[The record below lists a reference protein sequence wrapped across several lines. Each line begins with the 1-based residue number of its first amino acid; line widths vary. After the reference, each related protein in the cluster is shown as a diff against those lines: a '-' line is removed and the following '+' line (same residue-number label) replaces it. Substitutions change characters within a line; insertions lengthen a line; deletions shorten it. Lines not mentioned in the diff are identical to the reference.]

1 MAESRFS
8 NRICVVLGASHAGVN
23 FAFSL
28 RREGWDSEILLFD
41 SDPELPYH
49 RPPLSKTY
57 LTNGDTIEKN
67 LLKPE
72 ESYKKEGITLRLGV
86 TVSTINRKAH
96 TITLENDGVQPYDK
110 LVIATGAR
118 PIIPP
123 IPGIDTS
130 KNVFPIRSAK
140 DIADIRSALDQSK
153 DKRIVIVGGGY
164 IGLEAAASLKKAGAD
179 VTVLEREERVLA
191 RVTAPEMS
199 HFFQE
204 LHMENGVPILTAKDV
219 KAIDTQKGYNEVLCT
234 DGSRYIADV
243 IILGCGILVNKELAE
258 EAGLDIQ
265 NGIRVNSM
273 ARTNDKDIYAI
284 GDCTFHYNPHYDRFI
299 RLECVQN
306 AVDQAKVAAAAICG
320 KEPIYDTIPW
330 FWSDQYDVKLQMV
343 GLSEG
348 YHRALVRKEVNRD
361 NCFSIWYF
369 KGDTLLA
376 VDAVN
381 NAKAYVYGTK
391 FIKSG
396 EKIDTSKLLDSSI
409 EFKPS
414 NLLAE

>member
-1 MAESRFS
+1 MTESRFS
-8 NRICVVLGASHAGVN
+8 IRICVVLGASHAGVN

-28 RREGWDSEILLFD
+28 RREGWDGEILLFD

-72 ESYKKEGITLRLGV
+72 ESYKKEGITLRLGT
-86 TVSTINRKAH
+86 TVSTINKEAH
-96 TITLENDGVQPYDK
+96 TIILEDGDVQPYDK

-130 KNVFPIRSAK
+130 KNVFPIRTAK

-199 HFFQE
+199 NFFKE
-204 LHMENGVPILTAKDV
+204 LHTENEVPILTAKDV
-219 KAIDTQKGYNEVLCT
+219 KAIETQRGYNEVLCT
-234 DGSRYIADV
+234 DGSRYIAD
-243 IILGCGILVNKELAE
+243 ILILGCGIRVNQELAK
-258 EAGLDIQ
+258 EAGLGIE

-348 YHRALVRKEVNRD
+348 YDRALVRKEVNRD

-409 EFKPS
+409 EFKPA

>member
-28 RREGWDSEILLFD
+28 RREGWEGEILLFD

-86 TVSTINRKAH
+86 TVSTINKEAH
-96 TITLENDGVQPYDK
+96 TIILEDGDVQPYDK

-130 KNVFPIRSAK
+130 KNVFPIRTAK

-199 HFFQE
+199 NFFKE
-204 LHMENGVPILTAKDV
+204 LHTENEVPILTAKDV
-219 KAIDTQKGYNEVLCT
+219 KAIETQKGYNEVLCT
-234 DGSRYIADV
+234 DGSRYIAD
-243 IILGCGILVNKELAE
+243 ILILGCGIRVNQELAK
-258 EAGLDIQ
+258 EAGLDIE

-320 KEPIYDTIPW
+320 KESNYDTIPW

-348 YHRALVRKEVNRD
+348 YDRALVRKEVNRD

>member
-28 RREGWDSEILLFD
+28 RREGWDGEILLFD

-72 ESYKKEGITLRLGV
+72 ESYKKEGITLRLGT
-86 TVSTINRKAH
+86 TVSTINKEAH
-96 TITLENDGVQPYDK
+96 TIILEDGDVQPYDK

-130 KNVFPIRSAK
+130 KNVFLIRSAK
-140 DIADIRSALDQSK
+140 DIADIRSALKHSK
-153 DKRIVIVGGGY
+153 SKRIVIIGGGY
-164 IGLEAAASLKKAGAD
+164 IGLEAAASLKKTGAD

-199 HFFQE
+199 NFFKE
-204 LHMENGVPILTAKDV
+204 LHTENEVPILTAKDV
-219 KAIDTQKGYNEVLCT
+219 KAIETQKGYNEVLCT
-234 DGSRYIADV
+234 DGSRYIAD
-243 IILGCGILVNKELAE
+243 ILILGCGIRVNQELAK
-258 EAGLDIQ
+258 EAGLDIE

-348 YHRALVRKEVNRD
+348 YDRALVRKEVNRD

>member
-130 KNVFPIRSAK
+130 KNVFPIRTAK

-199 HFFQE
+199 HFFKE
-204 LHMENGVPILTAKDV
+204 LQTENEVPILTSKDV
-219 KAIDTQKGYNEVLCT
+219 KAIETQKQYNEVLCT
-234 DGSRYIADV
+234 DGSRYIAD
-243 IILGCGILVNKELAE
+243 ILILGCGIRVNQELAK
-258 EAGLDIQ
+258 EAGLDIE

-348 YHRALVRKEVNRD
+348 YDRALVRKEVNRD
-361 NCFSIWYF
+361 KCFSIWYF

-409 EFKPS
+409 EFKPA